1 MAQLVERS
9 PSTQNVMER
18 CGFKSRPR
26 QLIFSL
32 EKKKGVVFRRSC
44 LLCLVSLNEFTCTMY
59 MCIVVQLWED
69 CSSTLYLLW
78 FVPPQVRRVAG
89 SSGHLH
95 KTEDGGW
102 VWSDDEITEEYGT
115 EGGAEVREGEGE
127 GEG

>member
-1 MAQLVERS
+1 
-9 PSTQNVMER
+9 
-18 CGFKSRPR
+18 
-26 QLIFSL
+26 
-32 EKKKGVVFRRSC
+32 
-44 LLCLVSLNEFTCTMY
+44 MY

-115 EGGAEVREGEGE
+115 EGGDEVREGEGE